1 MHVAVEN
8 KRGED
13 SSGKT
18 MSSIKFGLHHHF
30 ISTRDVDVLKIGEFA
45 RSNPAFKAKIAK
57 LKAISKAQV
66 KRYPPINDEDL
77 NQIDE
82 HLGLSEPKGLQW
94 RACISVAFVACMLQ
108 FANRGME
115 KGYKTIIPSL

>member
-18 MSSIKFGLHHHF
+18 MSSIKFGLHYHF

-82 HLGLSEPKGLQW
+82 HLGLSEPKGLQR
-94 RACISVAFVACMLQ
+94 RACICCMY
-108 FANRGME
+108 ATVRKSWHGE
-115 KGYKTIIPSL
+115 GI